1 MFFSTAVLI
10 SAFTGAKLYLDP
22 GSGSILIQFLIA
34 AVAAAGIFFA
44 TSWRRIKK
52 IFHRKSGESDA
63 AREED
68 EDDD

>member
-1 MFFSTAVLI
+1 MFLITAVL
-10 SAFTGAKLYLDP
+10 SNVFSGTQLYLDP
-22 GSGSILIQFLIA
+22 GSGSILIQLVIA

-52 IFHRKSGESDA
+52 MFLRRKGESEA
-63 AREED
+63 VREED

>member
-1 MFFSTAVLI
+1 MLFSTALLI

-22 GSGSILIQFLIA
+22 GSGSILIQLLIA
-34 AVAAAGIFFA
+34 AVAAAGIFLA

-52 IFHRKSGESDA
+52 MFRRKNGEADT

-68 EDDD
+68 ADDD